1 MERLDRRNRR
11 IAIIAVNGRVVE
23 AELFQLRLQVL
34 DGAAGCAFAERA
46 VVLVA
51 VRVFVRAVE
60 LFERFAARHAIRRQ
74 VILLLERLDCR
85 NRRIAVAAIDIGV
98 VEAELFQLRLQVLD
112 CAAGCAFAERIVVLV
127 AVRVLVHAVELFERF
142 AARHAVRRQ
151 VILLLE
157 RANRRVCARTKRAV
171 HRAVV
176 IAQLLQLRLQVLDG
190 AAAVAHAERIIVLG
204 AVRVLVDAVELF
216 ERLFACNAIRRQVVL
231 LLERLDRRDGRVAII
246 AIDIS
251 IIIAEFFQLCLQI
264 LDVAAR
270 APLFQPRRAAGRTG
284 TAGRLGH
291 ADIRFI
297 DIAGV
302 FPVSHFIPA
311 AALAENL
318 QLRAFGQGLQGIA
331 GRGCFFAQTEFAR
344 SDRRRIRQG
353 GGTAQQHQRHRA
365 GQKPPQTGIHHGE
378 ITPFRTA

>member
-1 MERLDRRNRR
+1 M
-11 IAIIAVNGRVVE
+11 RV
-23 AELFQLRLQVL
+23 L
-34 DGAAGCAFAERA
+34 
-46 VVLVA
+46 
-51 VRVFVRAVE
+51 VRAVE
-60 LFERFAARHAIRRQ
+60 LFERFAARHAVRCQ
-74 VILLLERLDCR
+74 VILLLKRLD
-85 NRRIAVAAIDIGV
+85 RRVCARTKRAVHRAVVIAQ
-98 VEAELFQLRLQVLD
+98 LLQLRLQVLD
-112 CAAGCAFAERIVVLV
+112 GAAAVAHAERIVILV
-127 AVRVLVHAVELFERF
+127 AVRVLVRAVQLFERF

-190 AAAVAHAERIIVLG
+190 AAAVAHAERINVLG
-204 AVRVLVDAVELF
+204 AVRVLVRAVQLF
-216 ERLFACNAIRRQVVL
+216 ERLFACNAVRRQVIL

-251 IIIAEFFQLCLQI
+251 IIIAEFFQLCLQL

-291 ADIRFI
+291 ANIRFI

-311 AALAENL
+311 AAFAENL
-318 QLRAFGQGLQGIA
+318 QLRSFRQGLQGIA
-331 GRGCFFAQTEFAR
+331 GRGCFFAQNEFAR

>member
-1 MERLDRRNRR
+1 MVAAALPARGENQPRADVLNLEYSAVRDDVLAAIEPVQLLSGDLAAAGACHGRFNLLERRAACHAVRRQT
-11 IAIIAVNGRVVE
+11 VFFLE
-23 AELFQLRLQVL
+23 CL
-34 DGAAGCAFAERA
+34 DGALGRRAERTVDICRVETQLLQVGLQRLDCRAGCALAERIVIGA
-46 VVLVA
+46 GIA
-51 VRVFVRAVE
+51 VRVLVRAVE

-74 VILLLERLDCR
+74 VILLLERT
-85 NRRIAVAAIDIGV
+85 
-98 VEAELFQLRLQVLD
+98 
-112 CAAGCAFAERIVVLV
+112 
-127 AVRVLVHAVELFERF
+127 
-142 AARHAVRRQ
+142 
-151 VILLLE
+151 
-157 RANRRVCARTKRAV
+157 NRRVCARTKRAV
-171 HRAVV
+171 HRAAV
-176 IAQLLQLRLQVLDG
+176 IAQLLQLRLQVLDR
-190 AAAVAHAERIIVLG
+190 AAAVAHAERIVVLVV
-204 AVRVLVDAVELF
+204 VRVLVDAVELF
-216 ERLFACNAIRRQVVL
+216 ERLFACNAIRRQVIL
-231 LLERLDRRDGRVAII
+231 LLERLDRRNGRVAII

-264 LDVAAR
+264 LDVAAS

-311 AALAENL
+311 AAFAENL
-318 QLRAFGQGLQGIA
+318 QLRSFGQGLQGIA
-331 GRGCFFAQTEFAR
+331 GRGCFFAQNELAR

-365 GQKPPQTGIHHGE
+365 GQQSPQTGIHHRE